1 MEICVDNA
9 NRSIFNAAN
18 SNPQYSGMG
27 TTLVVGVF
35 QDGRLML
42 GHIGDSRCYRLR
54 GGELEQI
61 TKDHSLL
68 QEQMDA
74 GLITP
79 EQAAVST
86 NKNLVTRAL
95 GVEDAVLLEV
105 NEHRVEPGDI
115 YLMCSDGLSDMVD
128 DEGIARILAGRR
140 LPWRTR
146 SGSWSTRPMAM
157 EGATTSRCCWRRPT
171 RMRKNGASSPD
182 CWENEAAMLFGLE
195 NELNQQESAMPKM
208 IVSIDGVVIKEVQL
222 TKDRTTLGR
231 RPYNDIV
238 IDNLAVSGEHAV
250 LQMIG
255 QRGLPRR
262 PEQHQRHLR
271 QRQGRQEAVVAEQRH
286 GRDRQVQ
293 DQVHQRGAGRRTSRR
308 PWS

>member
-1 MEICVDNA
+1 MNYEFCIRTDPGLARENNEDSVTYDEPTRLGILADGMGGYNAGEIASGMATTFIKSELGRWLSQAGRQANGREVRRAMEICVDNA

-35 QDGRLML
+35 QDGRVLL

-54 GGELEQI
+54 AGELAQI

-128 DEGIARILAGRR
+128 DPDIAGILRGEGSLEDKAVR
-140 LPWRTR
+140 LID
-146 SGSWSTRPMAM
+146 A
-157 EGATTSRCCWRRPT
+157 A
-171 RMRKNGASSPD
+171 NG
-182 CWENEAAMLFGLE
+182 NG
-195 NELNQQESAMPKM
+195 
-208 IVSIDGVVIKEVQL
+208 
-222 TKDRTTLGR
+222 
-231 RPYNDIV
+231 
-238 IDNLAVSGEHAV
+238 
-250 LQMIG
+250 
-255 QRGLPRR
+255 
-262 PEQHQRHLR
+262 
-271 QRQGRQEAVVAEQRH
+271 
-286 GRDRQVQ
+286 GRDNISVLLAQA
-293 DQVHQRGAGRRTSRR
+293 DAEAKKRGFISRLLGK
-308 PWS
+308 

>member
-1 MEICVDNA
+1 MNYEFCFRTDPGLARENNEDSVTVDEATRLGILADGMGGYNAGEVASGMATTFIKSELGRWLAQAGRHANAREVRRAMEICVDNA

-54 GGELEQI
+54 NGELEQI

-79 EQAAVST
+79 EQAATST

-105 NEHRVEPGDI
+105 NEHRVEAGDI

-128 DEGIARILAGRR
+128 DEGIARILGQDAP
-140 LPWRTR
+140 LEQKVASLIDT
-146 SGSWSTRPMAM
+146 AN
-157 EGATTSRCCWRRPT
+157 A
-171 RMRKNGASSPD
+171 NG
-182 CWENEAAMLFGLE
+182 
-195 NELNQQESAMPKM
+195 
-208 IVSIDGVVIKEVQL
+208 
-222 TKDRTTLGR
+222 
-231 RPYNDIV
+231 
-238 IDNLAVSGEHAV
+238 
-250 LQMIG
+250 
-255 QRGLPRR
+255 
-262 PEQHQRHLR
+262 
-271 QRQGRQEAVVAEQRH
+271 
-286 GRDRQVQ
+286 GRDNISVLVARASE
-293 DQVHQRGAGRRTSRR
+293 GSRKKGLISR
-308 PWS
+308 LLGK

>member
-1 MEICVDNA
+1 MNYEFSIRTDPGLARENNEDSVTVDEPTRLSILADGMGGYNAGEIASGMATTFIKSELGGWLAQAGRHANAKEVRRAMEICVDNA

-35 QDGRLML
+35 QDGRLLL

-54 GGELEQI
+54 GSELAQI

-95 GVEDAVLLEV
+95 GVEDAVLLDV

-115 YLMCSDGLSDMVD
+115 YFMCSDGLSDMVD
-128 DEGIARILAGRR
+128 DSGIARILAGDV
-140 LPWRTR
+140 T
-146 SGSWSTRPMAM
+146 
-157 EGATTSRCCWRRPT
+157 
-171 RMRKNGASSPD
+171 
-182 CWENEAAMLFGLE
+182 LE
-195 NELNQQESAMPKM
+195 EKA
-208 IVSIDGVVIKEVQL
+208 VQL
-222 TKDRTTLGR
+222 VDAANANG
-231 RPYNDIV
+231 
-238 IDNLAVSGEHAV
+238 
-250 LQMIG
+250 
-255 QRGLPRR
+255 
-262 PEQHQRHLR
+262 
-271 QRQGRQEAVVAEQRH
+271 
-286 GRDRQVQ
+286 GRDNISVMLAQA
-293 DQVHQRGAGRRTSRR
+293 DSGAKKKGLISRLLGK
-308 PWS
+308 